1 MCEDGAMRIGVL
13 LTMGFL
19 EAEAAPVLD
28 AVRILREAGAGIEAF
43 TLAKSRH
50 ALEGAAGTVWTAK
63 YALSAR
69 PELDVLVVP
78 GSKGLARAARDLQ
91 IELWLEEVW
100 PRLEAVF
107 LGANG
112 PVFLGE
118 LGRAPQLVAAH
129 PAYADEVK
137 RYAKLGHE
145 TAYAVGKVTTT
156 AGYLFLLGA
165 LLDHL
170 QSAEFDIEPVLEQM
184 ALAFD

>member
-1 MCEDGAMRIGVL
+1 MRIGVL

-28 AVRILREAGAGIEAF
+28 AARILREAGAGLEAF

-50 ALEGAAGTVWTAK
+50 ALEGAAGSVWTAR
-63 YALSAR
+63 YALPAR

-78 GSKGLARAARDLQ
+78 GSRSLARAARDLQ

-100 PRLEAVF
+100 PRLQAVF

-129 PAYADEVK
+129 PAYAGEVK

-170 QSAEFDIEPVLEQM
+170 QSAGFDIEPVLEQM

>member
-1 MCEDGAMRIGVL
+1 
-13 LTMGFL
+13 MGFL

-28 AVRILREAGAGIEAF
+28 AARILRESGAELEAF

-50 ALEGAAGTVWTAK
+50 SLEGAAGTVWTAR
-63 YALSAR
+63 YSLPAR
-69 PELDVLVVP
+69 PELNLLVVP
-78 GSKGLARAARDLQ
+78 GGKGLARAARDLQ
-91 IELWLEEVW
+91 MELWFEEVW
-100 PRLEAVF
+100 PRLDAIF

-129 PAYADEVK
+129 PAYLEEVK
-137 RYAKLGHE
+137 RYAKPGHE

-170 QSAEFDIEPVLEQM
+170 QAAGFDIDPVLSQM
-184 ALAFD
+184 ALVFD

>member
-1 MCEDGAMRIGVL
+1 V
-13 LTMGFL
+13 
-19 EAEAAPVLD
+19 APVLD
-28 AVRILREAGAGIEAF
+28 AVRIMREAGTTIEAF

-50 ALEGAAGTVWTAK
+50 GLEAAAGSLWTAK

-69 PELDVLVVP
+69 PQLDVLVIP

-91 IELWLEEVW
+91 IELWLEDVW
-100 PRLEAVF
+100 GGLEAVF

-118 LGRAPQLVAAH
+118 LGRAPALVAAH
-129 PAYADEVK
+129 PAYAAEVR
-137 RYAKLGHE
+137 RYAQVGHE

-170 QSAEFDIEPVLEQM
+170 QARGFDIAPVLDQM